1 MEEVRSAMEQ
11 QMDVMADLVQKLSGE
26 LRTGLQPAYEN
37 FIGFFH
43 AIDWKKAS
51 QLPHVPLLIRI
62 FMNHP
67 SPDLS
72 LGARFAVFVLYQGA
86 TFDTCALQLQISLP
100 SHLLLG
106 IHNLARLFIFGSVQ
120 RFILTSVGGVYFAES
135 LNRLLR
141 KNWKSF
147 STQNYF
153 DPHGV
158 FLSVIWSG
166 PLLVI
171 AMIIL
176 INTLF
181 SLCYLIVKWKRAELR
196 DRARLARSK
205 QE

>member
-1 MEEVRSAMEQ
+1 
-11 QMDVMADLVQKLSGE
+11 
-26 LRTGLQPAYEN
+26 
-37 FIGFFH
+37 
-43 AIDWKKAS
+43 
-51 QLPHVPLLIRI
+51 
-62 FMNHP
+62 
-67 SPDLS
+67 
-72 LGARFAVFVLYQGA
+72 FA
-86 TFDTCALQLQISLP
+86 
-100 SHLLLG
+100 
-106 IHNLARLFIFGSVQ
+106 
-120 RFILTSVGGVYFAES
+120 VGGVYFAES

-176 INTLF
+176 ISTLF

-196 DRARLARSK
+196 HRARLARSK